1 MGPFNKYRKLP
12 LSNQQS
18 FFPFQTNFIDVST
31 FLARRHVMH
40 VYRSR
45 QKFVFSL
52 KHVPKKLP
60 PQMVIEKFRKITRT
74 IHFLGREEELE
85 EKGR

>member
-1 MGPFNKYRKLP
+1 
-12 LSNQQS
+12 
-18 FFPFQTNFIDVST
+18 
-31 FLARRHVMH
+31 MH

-60 PQMVIEKFRKITRT
+60 PQMVVEKFGKITRT

-85 EKGR
+85 EKGRQSNLPIVS